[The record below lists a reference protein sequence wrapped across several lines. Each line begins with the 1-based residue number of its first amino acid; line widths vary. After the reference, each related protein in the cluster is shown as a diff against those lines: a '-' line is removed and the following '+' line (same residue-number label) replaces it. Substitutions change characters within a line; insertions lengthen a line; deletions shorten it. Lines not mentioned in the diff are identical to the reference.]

1 MPSHPDVGKSQL
13 EAFRQGAATLSGGDG
28 GGNVAQSETGPDYSI
43 PGLVGIP
50 QFSEFDFDAS
60 GNPKFL
66 GYDYQRDPSF
76 GGGPGGG
83 AASPQFRPGELALL
97 QAELAERKRSS
108 RVQEAQG
115 ARRITLDRA
124 LGGLNAFNQSR
135 TLADNRRLSAFQE
148 ARQLAGLLVPKGTTE
163 FPGLGA
169 GGALAQVSQ
178 NFNLPFTPA
187 PVTEREFHPQRL
199 QTPVEGN
206 VPFQIAAMLKG
217 VGQI

>member
-1 MPSHPDVGKSQL
+1 MPFHPDVGQSQL
-13 EAFRQGAATLSGGDG
+13 EAFRLGAAPLGGDGGDG
-28 GGNVAQSETGPDYSI
+28 GGRDFGTKDNPISPNYDLPGFVRLPLYNEHSGEFVGWET
-43 PGLVGIP
+43 L
-50 QFSEFDFDAS
+50 
-60 GNPKFL
+60 
-66 GYDYQRDPSF
+66 RDPTF
-76 GGGPGGG
+76 GTGTGSG

-97 QAELAERKRSS
+97 QAELAERERSS

-148 ARQLAGLLVPKGTTE
+148 ARQLMGLLVPKGTTE

-178 NFNLPFTPA
+178 NFNLPFTPS
-187 PVTEREFHPQRL
+187 PVVEREFNPQAL
-199 QTPVEGN
+199 ATPAEGN
-206 VPFQIAAMLKG
+206 LPFQIGAMLRG